1 MICVSTDSEYT
12 HLAWSQTPRKEGG
25 LGPDLKLRLLAD
37 RSHAISK
44 AYGVLL
50 PEEGI
55 TLRGTFFIDPNGT
68 LRASHI
74 HDLPVGRSVEE
85 TIRVIKAFQFTDEH
99 GEVCPAGWEEGADTI
114 DTSDK
119 SKYFSKQ

>member
-1 MICVSTDSEYT
+1 MHID
-12 HLAWSQTPRKEGG
+12 LACPSSSLFDRSHVIRCPHVIASLEQ
-25 LGPDLKLRLLAD
+25 LAD
-37 RSHAISK
+37 RNHAVSK

-50 PEEGI
+50 EDEGI
-55 TLRGTFFIDPNGT
+55 ALRGTFFIDPKGT

-85 TIRVIKAFQFTDEH
+85 TIRVVKAFQFTDEH
-99 GEVCPAGWEEGADTI
+99 GEVCPAGWDEGSATI
-114 DTSDK
+114 DTKDS